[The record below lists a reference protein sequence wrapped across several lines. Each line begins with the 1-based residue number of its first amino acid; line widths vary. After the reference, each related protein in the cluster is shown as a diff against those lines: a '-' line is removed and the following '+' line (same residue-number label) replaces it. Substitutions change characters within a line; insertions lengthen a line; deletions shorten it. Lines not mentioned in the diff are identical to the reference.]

1 MAIKITDHDLL
12 IELRTEMQNVR
23 NDIKEL
29 KDGTATRIQSLE
41 KDKADRHIVDGLQR
55 TVNEDHEVRIRT
67 LESSKGNY
75 FTAMLIYT
83 GVGVAMIGLI
93 IYHLFQS

>member
-1 MAIKITDHDLL
+1 MVKATDHDLL

-29 KDGTATRIQSLE
+29 KDGTAMRIQALE
-41 KDKADRHIVDGLQR
+41 KDKADRHVVEQLQKV
-55 TVNEDHEVRIRT
+55 VNEEQEIRLRK
-67 LESSKGNY
+67 LEESKGTY

-83 GVGVAMIGLI
+83 AVGVTMIGLI
-93 IYHLFQS
+93 IYHMFQN

>member
-1 MAIKITDHDLL
+1 MAIKATDHDLL

-29 KDGTATRIQSLE
+29 KDGTATRIQALE
-41 KDKADRHIVDGLQR
+41 KDKADRRVVEELQKV
-55 TVNEDHEVRIRT
+55 VNEELEVRVRG
-67 LESSKGNY
+67 LEGSKGNY

-83 GVGVAMIGLI
+83 AVGITMIGLI
-93 IYHLFQS
+93 IYHMFQN